1 MREHL
6 IPIKSNENKVEYK
19 VKYLEGLAEVK
30 TGREEIRH
38 HLLTVCQMPLKSEM
52 RIDNFSVEYL

>member
-6 IPIKSNENKVEYK
+6 IPIKSNENKYK

-30 TGREEIRH
+30 TGREEISH